1 MKKLKPERVNK
12 LIQQTR
18 RGVKIRPRAGT
29 SSEWETK
36 NPVLAKREIGFE
48 YENAPGDGNLKMKMG
63 NGLNR
68 WTDLPYALI
77 GLDMEIIEDSNTHL
91 LFRIKNVYIF
101 IFRDLIPLLNIIV
114 PEEHAPHD
122 PVMFRGFSNMNQ
134 IPTVFYLNPDGSFGY
149 NPNPFSTEQPTARIS
164 ENIYGYVLGW
174 VK

>member
-1 MKKLKPERVNK
+1 
-12 LIQQTR
+12 
-18 RGVKIRPRAGT
+18 
-29 SSEWETK
+29 
-36 NPVLAKREIGFE
+36 
-48 YENAPGDGNLKMKMG
+48 MKMG

-91 LFRIKNVYIF
+91 LFRIKNLYIF

-122 PVMFRGFSNMNQ
+122 PVMFSGFSNMNQ
-134 IPTVFYLNPDGSFGY
+134 MPTVFYLNPDGSFGY